1 MNATTFH
8 TRATPGA
15 TPSATVAAVTGY
27 RPYIKGIYVYVDTAG
42 RTLTVTSGGVTL
54 FTLPGLGTGAHIFP
68 LPEMPGYNL
77 SEALVAS
84 LDAGTTQQVNIW
96 GFHRSI

>member
-8 TRATPGA
+8 TRATPA
-15 TPSATVAAVTGY
+15 ASPSATVAAVTGY
-27 RPYIKGIYVYVDTAG
+27 RPFIKAIYVYVDTAG

-54 FTLPGLGTGAHIFP
+54 FTVPGLGIGAHVFP
-68 LPEMPGYNL
+68 LDMMPGYNL
-77 SEALVAS
+77 GEALVAS

-96 GFHRSI
+96 GEHRSV